1 MQFHAFHLMP
11 YRHLDFAEADQHRS
25 YWVNLPNHMWD
36 RSKGP
41 SLYAEYIGQLVHA
54 AECGFEG
61 ICVNEHHQTAYGL
74 MPAPNLIASA
84 LIERTR
90 GMDVKIAIIG
100 RALPLVANPVAIA
113 EEFAMLDNLSDGRI
127 IAGFVRG
134 IGCEYHSSMTNPIYS
149 HERFHE
155 AHDLIVQA
163 WTKDGP
169 FPFEGEHYNLNYV
182 TLWPRPVQL
191 PHPPVWIPS
200 QGSGETID
208 WAAAPERKYPVIMAF
223 SPTETVVKFHE
234 AYRKAA
240 AGYGYEASG
249 DQLGWSTP
257 VYVAETDEL
266 AAQEAAVHIE
276 ALFNHFFHIPTEYLF
291 PPGYTSIRSF
301 QAMMEFRKGLA
312 TEKQTLSDLL
322 SRGNCIVGSPKTVA
336 ARIREV
342 HERTG
347 FRIMVPMIQFGT
359 LPDDLVRKSTA
370 LFAAEVAPQL
380 RGL

>member
-11 YRHLDFAEADQHRS
+11 YRHLDLAEADKHRS
-25 YWVNLPNHMWD
+25 YWVNLPNTLWD

-41 SLYAEYIGQLVHA
+41 ALYAEYIGQLAYA
-54 AECGFEG
+54 AECGFDG
-61 ICVNEHHQTAYGL
+61 VCVNEHHQTAYGL

-90 GMDVKIAIIG
+90 GTKVRIAVLG
-100 RALPLVANPVAIA
+100 RALPIVNNPVTIA
-113 EEFAMLDNLSDGRI
+113 EEFAMLDNMSDGRL

-134 IGCEYHSSMTNPIYS
+134 IGCEYHSSMVNPILS

-163 WTKDGP
+163 WTRDGP
-169 FPFEGEHYNLNYV
+169 FDFVGEHYNLNYV
-182 TLWPRPVQL
+182 SLWPRPVQL
-191 PHPPVWIPS
+191 PHPPIWVPS
-200 QGSGETID
+200 QGSRETIE
-208 WAAAPERKYPVIMAF
+208 WVAAPERKYPLLMAF
-223 SPTETVVKFHE
+223 SPVDTVVRFHE

-240 AGYGYEASG
+240 LDFGYEVSG

-257 VYVAETDEL
+257 VYVGETDEE
-266 AAQEAAVHIE
+266 AYAEAAPHIE
-276 ALFNHFFHIPTEYLF
+276 ALFNHFFHIPLEYLF
-291 PPGYTSIRSF
+291 PPGYTSINSF

-312 TEKQTLSDLL
+312 TSKQTLSDLMT
-322 SRGNCIVGSPKTVA
+322 RGNCIVGSPKTVA
-336 ARIREV
+336 ARIREL

-347 FRIMVPMIQFGT
+347 FRLMVPMIQFGT
-359 LPDDLVRKSTA
+359 LPDDLVRKSTK
-370 LFAAEVAPQL
+370 LFASEVAPAL

>member
-11 YRHLDFAEADQHRS
+11 YRHLDLAEADKHRS
-25 YWVNLPNHMWD
+25 YWVNLPNTLWD

-41 SLYAEYIGQLVHA
+41 ALYAEYIGQLAYA
-54 AECGFEG
+54 AECGFDG
-61 ICVNEHHQTAYGL
+61 VCVNEHHQTAYGL

-90 GMDVKIAIIG
+90 GTKVKVAVLG
-100 RALPLVANPVAIA
+100 RALPIVNNPVTIA
-113 EEFAMLDNLSDGRI
+113 EEFAMLDNMSEGRL

-134 IGCEYHSSMTNPIYS
+134 IGCEYHSSMVNPILS

-163 WTKDGP
+163 WTRDGP
-169 FPFEGEHYNLNYV
+169 FDFVGEHYNLNYV
-182 TLWPRPVQL
+182 SLWPRPVQL
-191 PHPPVWIPS
+191 PHPPIWVPS
-200 QGSGETID
+200 QGSRETIE
-208 WAAAPERKYPVIMAF
+208 WVAAPERKYPLLMAF
-223 SPTETVVKFHE
+223 SPIDTVVRFHE

-240 AGYGYEASG
+240 LDFGYEVSG

-257 VYVAETDEL
+257 VYVGESDEE
-266 AAQEAAVHIE
+266 AYAEAAPHIE
-276 ALFNHFFHIPTEYLF
+276 ALFNHFFHIPLEYLF
-291 PPGYTSIRSF
+291 PPGYTSINSF

-312 TEKQTLSDLL
+312 TSKQTLSDLMT
-322 SRGNCIVGSPKTVA
+322 RGNCIVGSPKTVA
-336 ARIREV
+336 ARIREL

-347 FRIMVPMIQFGT
+347 FRLMVPMIQFGT
-359 LPDDLVRKSTA
+359 LPDDLVRKSTQ
-370 LFAAEVAPQL
+370 LFASEVAPAL

>member
-11 YRHLDFAEADQHRS
+11 YRHLDLAQADKHRS
-25 YWVNLPNHMWD
+25 YWVNLPNTLWD

-41 SLYAEYIGQLVHA
+41 ALYAEYIGQLAYA
-54 AECGFEG
+54 AECGFDG
-61 ICVNEHHQTAYGL
+61 VCVNEHHQTAYGL

-90 GMDVKIAIIG
+90 GTKVKIAVLG
-100 RALPLVANPVAIA
+100 RALPIVNNPVTIA
-113 EEFAMLDNLSDGRI
+113 EEFAMLDNMSEGRL

-134 IGCEYHSSMTNPIYS
+134 IGCEYHSSMVNPILS

-163 WTKDGP
+163 WTRDGP
-169 FPFEGEHYNLNYV
+169 FDFVGEHYNLNYV
-182 TLWPRPVQL
+182 SLWPRPVQL
-191 PHPPVWIPS
+191 PHPPIWVPS
-200 QGSGETID
+200 QGSRETIE
-208 WAAAPERKYPVIMAF
+208 WVAAPERKYPLLMAF
-223 SPTETVVKFHE
+223 SPVDTVVRFHE

-240 AGYGYEASG
+240 LDFGYEVSG

-257 VYVAETDEL
+257 VYVGESDEE
-266 AAQEAAVHIE
+266 AYAEAAPHIE
-276 ALFNHFFHIPTEYLF
+276 ALFNHFFHIPLEYLF
-291 PPGYTSIRSF
+291 PPGYTSINSF

-312 TEKQTLSDLL
+312 TSKQTLSDLMT
-322 SRGNCIVGSPKTVA
+322 RGNCIVGSPKTVA
-336 ARIREV
+336 ARIREL

-347 FRIMVPMIQFGT
+347 FRLMVPMIQFGT
-359 LPDDLVRKSTA
+359 LPDDLVRKSTK
-370 LFAAEVAPQL
+370 LFASEVAPAL

>member
-11 YRHLDFAEADQHRS
+11 YRHLDLAEADKHRS
-25 YWVNLPNHMWD
+25 YWVNLPNTLWD

-41 SLYAEYIGQLVHA
+41 ALYAEYIGQLAYA
-54 AECGFEG
+54 AACGFDG
-61 ICVNEHHQTAYGL
+61 VCVNEHHQTAYGL

-90 GMDVKIAIIG
+90 GTKVKVAVLG
-100 RALPLVANPVAIA
+100 RALPIVNNPVTIA
-113 EEFAMLDNLSDGRI
+113 EEFAMLDNMSEGRL

-134 IGCEYHSSMTNPIYS
+134 IGCEYHSSMVNPILS

-163 WTKDGP
+163 WTRDGP
-169 FPFEGEHYNLNYV
+169 FDFVGEHYNLNYV
-182 TLWPRPVQL
+182 SLWPRPVQL
-191 PHPPVWIPS
+191 PHPPIWVPS
-200 QGSGETID
+200 QGSRETIE
-208 WAAAPERKYPVIMAF
+208 WVAAPERKYPLLMAF
-223 SPTETVVKFHE
+223 SPVDTVVRFHE

-240 AGYGYEASG
+240 LDFGYEVSG

-257 VYVAETDEL
+257 VYVGETDEE
-266 AAQEAAVHIE
+266 AYAEAAPHIE
-276 ALFNHFFHIPTEYLF
+276 ALFNHFFHIPLEYLF
-291 PPGYTSIRSF
+291 PPGYTSINSF

-312 TEKQTLSDLL
+312 TSKQTLSDLMT
-322 SRGNCIVGSPKTVA
+322 RGNCIVGSPKTVA
-336 ARIREV
+336 ARIREL

-347 FRIMVPMIQFGT
+347 FRLMVPMIQFGT
-359 LPDDLVRKSTA
+359 LPDDLVRKSTK
-370 LFAAEVAPQL
+370 LFASEVAPAL

>member
-11 YRHLDFAEADQHRS
+11 YRHLDLAEADKHRS
-25 YWVNLPNHMWD
+25 YWVNLPNTLWD

-41 SLYAEYIGQLVHA
+41 ALYAEYIGQLAYA
-54 AECGFEG
+54 AECGFDG
-61 ICVNEHHQTAYGL
+61 VCVNEHHQTAYGL

-90 GMDVKIAIIG
+90 GTKVRIAVLG
-100 RALPLVANPVAIA
+100 RALPIVNNPVTIA
-113 EEFAMLDNLSDGRI
+113 EEFAMLDNMSEGRL

-134 IGCEYHSSMTNPIYS
+134 IGCEYHSSMVNPILS

-163 WTKDGP
+163 WTRDGP
-169 FPFEGEHYNLNYV
+169 FDFVGEHYNLNYV
-182 TLWPRPVQL
+182 SLWPRPVQL
-191 PHPPVWIPS
+191 PHPPIWVPS
-200 QGSGETID
+200 QGSRETIE
-208 WAAAPERKYPVIMAF
+208 WVAAPERKYPLLMAF
-223 SPTETVVKFHE
+223 SPVDTVVRFHE

-240 AGYGYEASG
+240 LDFGYEVSG

-257 VYVAETDEL
+257 VYVGESDEE
-266 AAQEAAVHIE
+266 AYAEAAPHIE
-276 ALFNHFFHIPTEYLF
+276 ALFNHFFHIPLEYLF
-291 PPGYTSIRSF
+291 PPGYTSINSF

-312 TEKQTLSDLL
+312 TSKQTLSDLMT
-322 SRGNCIVGSPKTVA
+322 RGNCIVGSPKTVA
-336 ARIREV
+336 ARIREL

-347 FRIMVPMIQFGT
+347 FRLMVPMIQFGT
-359 LPDDLVRKSTA
+359 LPDDLVRKSTR
-370 LFAAEVAPQL
+370 LFASEVAPAL

>member
-11 YRHLDFAEADQHRS
+11 YRHLDLAEADKHRS
-25 YWVNLPNHMWD
+25 YWVNLPNTLWD

-41 SLYAEYIGQLVHA
+41 ALYAEYIGQLAYA
-54 AECGFEG
+54 AECGFDG
-61 ICVNEHHQTAYGL
+61 VCVNEHHQTAYGL

-90 GMDVKIAIIG
+90 GTRVRIAVLG
-100 RALPLVANPVAIA
+100 RALPIVNNPVTIA
-113 EEFAMLDNLSDGRI
+113 EEFAMLDNMSEGRL

-134 IGCEYHSSMTNPIYS
+134 IGCEYHSSMVNPILS

-163 WTKDGP
+163 WTRDGP
-169 FPFEGEHYNLNYV
+169 FDFVGEHYNLNYV
-182 TLWPRPVQL
+182 SLWPRPVQL
-191 PHPPVWIPS
+191 PHPPIWVPS
-200 QGSGETID
+200 QGSRETIE
-208 WAAAPERKYPVIMAF
+208 WVAAPERKYPLLMAF
-223 SPTETVVKFHE
+223 SPVDTVVRFHE

-240 AGYGYEASG
+240 LDFGYEVSG

-257 VYVAETDEL
+257 VYVGESDEE
-266 AAQEAAVHIE
+266 AYAEAAPHIE
-276 ALFNHFFHIPTEYLF
+276 ALFNHFFHIPLEYLF
-291 PPGYTSIRSF
+291 PPGYTSINSF

-312 TEKQTLSDLL
+312 TSKQTLSDLMT
-322 SRGNCIVGSPKTVA
+322 RGNCIVGSPKTVA
-336 ARIREV
+336 ARIREL

-347 FRIMVPMIQFGT
+347 FRLMVPMIQFGT
-359 LPDDLVRKSTA
+359 LPDDLVRKSTR
-370 LFAAEVAPQL
+370 LFASEVAPAL

>member
-11 YRHLDFAEADQHRS
+11 YRHLDLAEADKHRS
-25 YWVNLPNHMWD
+25 YWVNLPNTLWD

-41 SLYAEYIGQLVHA
+41 ALYAEYIGQLAYA
-54 AECGFEG
+54 AACGFDG
-61 ICVNEHHQTAYGL
+61 VCVNEHHQTAYGL

-90 GMDVKIAIIG
+90 GTKVKVAVLG
-100 RALPLVANPVAIA
+100 RALPIVNNPVTIA
-113 EEFAMLDNLSDGRI
+113 EEFAMLDNMSEGRL

-134 IGCEYHSSMTNPIYS
+134 IGCEYHSSMVNPILS

-163 WTKDGP
+163 WTRDGP
-169 FPFEGEHYNLNYV
+169 FDFVGEHYNLNYV
-182 TLWPRPVQL
+182 SLWPRPVQL
-191 PHPPVWIPS
+191 PHPPIWVPS
-200 QGSGETID
+200 QGSRETIE
-208 WAAAPERKYPVIMAF
+208 WVAAPERKYPLLMAF
-223 SPTETVVKFHE
+223 SPVDTVVRFHE

-240 AGYGYEASG
+240 LDFGYEVSG

-257 VYVAETDEL
+257 VYVGDSDEE
-266 AAQEAAVHIE
+266 AYAEAAPHIE
-276 ALFNHFFHIPTEYLF
+276 ALFNHFFHIPLEYLF
-291 PPGYTSIRSF
+291 PPGYTSIGSF

-312 TEKQTLSDLL
+312 TSKQTLSDLMT
-322 SRGNCIVGSPKTVA
+322 RGNCIVGSPKTVA
-336 ARIREV
+336 ARIREL

-347 FRIMVPMIQFGT
+347 FRLMVPMIQFGT
-359 LPDDLVRKSTA
+359 LPDDLVRKSTQ
-370 LFAAEVAPQL
+370 LFASEVAPAL

>member
-11 YRHLDFAEADQHRS
+11 YRHLDLAEADKHRS
-25 YWVNLPNHMWD
+25 YWVNLPNTLWD

-41 SLYAEYIGQLVHA
+41 ALYAEYIGQLAYA
-54 AECGFEG
+54 AECGFDG
-61 ICVNEHHQTAYGL
+61 VCVNEHHQTAYGL

-90 GMDVKIAIIG
+90 GTKVKIAVLG
-100 RALPLVANPVAIA
+100 RALPIVNNPVTIA
-113 EEFAMLDNLSDGRI
+113 EEFAMLDNMSEGRL

-134 IGCEYHSSMTNPIYS
+134 IGCEYHSSMVNPILS

-163 WTKDGP
+163 WTRDGP
-169 FPFEGEHYNLNYV
+169 FDFVGEHYNLNYV
-182 TLWPRPVQL
+182 SLWPRPVQL
-191 PHPPVWIPS
+191 PHPPIWVPS
-200 QGSGETID
+200 QGSRETIE
-208 WAAAPERKYPVIMAF
+208 WVAAPERKYPLLMAF
-223 SPTETVVKFHE
+223 SPIDTVVRFHE

-240 AGYGYEASG
+240 LDFGYEVSG

-257 VYVAETDEL
+257 VYVGETDEE
-266 AAQEAAVHIE
+266 AYAEAAPHIE
-276 ALFNHFFHIPTEYLF
+276 ALFNHFFHIPLEYLF
-291 PPGYTSIRSF
+291 PPGYTSINSF

-312 TEKQTLSDLL
+312 TSKQTLSDLMT
-322 SRGNCIVGSPKTVA
+322 RGNCIVGSPKTVA
-336 ARIREV
+336 ARIREL

-347 FRIMVPMIQFGT
+347 FRLMVPMIQFGT
-359 LPDDLVRKSTA
+359 LPDDLVRKSTK
-370 LFAAEVAPQL
+370 LFASEVAPAL

>member
-11 YRHLDFAEADQHRS
+11 YRHLDLAEADKHRS
-25 YWVNLPNHMWD
+25 YWVNLPNTLWD

-41 SLYAEYIGQLVHA
+41 ALYAEYIGQLAYA
-54 AECGFEG
+54 AECGFDG
-61 ICVNEHHQTAYGL
+61 VCVNEHHQTAYGL

-90 GMDVKIAIIG
+90 GTKVRIAVLG
-100 RALPLVANPVAIA
+100 WALPIVNNPVTIA
-113 EEFAMLDNLSDGRI
+113 EEFAMLDNMSDGRL

-134 IGCEYHSSMTNPIYS
+134 IGCEYHSSMVNPILS

-163 WTKDGP
+163 WTRDGP
-169 FPFEGEHYNLNYV
+169 FDFVGEHYNLNYV
-182 TLWPRPVQL
+182 SLWPRPVQL
-191 PHPPVWIPS
+191 PHPPIWVPS
-200 QGSGETID
+200 QGSRETIE
-208 WAAAPERKYPVIMAF
+208 WVAAPERKYPLLMAF
-223 SPTETVVKFHE
+223 SPVDTVVRFHE

-240 AGYGYEASG
+240 LDFGYEVSG

-257 VYVAETDEL
+257 VYVGETDEE
-266 AAQEAAVHIE
+266 AYAEAAPHIE
-276 ALFNHFFHIPTEYLF
+276 ALFNHFFHIPLEYLF
-291 PPGYTSIRSF
+291 PPGYTSINSF

-312 TEKQTLSDLL
+312 TSKQTLSDLMT
-322 SRGNCIVGSPKTVA
+322 RGNCIVGSPKTVA
-336 ARIREV
+336 ARIREL

-347 FRIMVPMIQFGT
+347 FRLMVPMIQFGT
-359 LPDDLVRKSTA
+359 LPDDLVRKSTK
-370 LFAAEVAPQL
+370 LFASEVAPAL

>member
-11 YRHLDFAEADQHRS
+11 YRHLDLVEADKHRS
-25 YWVNLPNHMWD
+25 YWVNLPNTLWD

-41 SLYAEYIGQLVHA
+41 ALYAEYIGQLAYA
-54 AECGFEG
+54 AECGFDG
-61 ICVNEHHQTAYGL
+61 VCVNEHHQTAYGL

-90 GMDVKIAIIG
+90 GTKVKIAVLG
-100 RALPLVANPVAIA
+100 RALPIVNNPVTIA
-113 EEFAMLDNLSDGRI
+113 EEFAMLDNMSEGRL

-134 IGCEYHSSMTNPIYS
+134 IGCEYHSSMVNPILS

-163 WTKDGP
+163 WTRDGP
-169 FPFEGEHYNLNYV
+169 FDFVGEHYNLNYV
-182 TLWPRPVQL
+182 SLWPRPVQL
-191 PHPPVWIPS
+191 PHPPIWVPS
-200 QGSGETID
+200 QGSRETIE
-208 WAAAPERKYPVIMAF
+208 WVAAPERKYPLLMAF
-223 SPTETVVKFHE
+223 SPVDTVVRFHE

-240 AGYGYEASG
+240 LDFGYEVSG

-257 VYVAETDEL
+257 VYVGESDEE
-266 AAQEAAVHIE
+266 AYAEAAPHIE
-276 ALFNHFFHIPTEYLF
+276 ALFNHFFHIPLEYLF
-291 PPGYTSIRSF
+291 PPGYTSINSF

-312 TEKQTLSDLL
+312 TSKQTLSDLMT
-322 SRGNCIVGSPKTVA
+322 RGNCIVGSPKTVA
-336 ARIREV
+336 ARIREL

-347 FRIMVPMIQFGT
+347 FRLMVPMIQFGT
-359 LPDDLVRKSTA
+359 LPDDLVRKSTR
-370 LFAAEVAPQL
+370 LFASDVAPAL

>member
-11 YRHLDFAEADQHRS
+11 YRHLDLAEADKHRS
-25 YWVNLPNHMWD
+25 YWVNLPNTLWD

-41 SLYAEYIGQLVHA
+41 ALYAEYIGQLAYA
-54 AECGFEG
+54 AECGFDG
-61 ICVNEHHQTAYGL
+61 VCVNEHHQTAYGL

-90 GMDVKIAIIG
+90 GTKVRIAVLG
-100 RALPLVANPVAIA
+100 RALPIVNNPVTIA
-113 EEFAMLDNLSDGRI
+113 EEFAMLDNMSEGRL

-134 IGCEYHSSMTNPIYS
+134 IGCEYHSSMVNPILS

-163 WTKDGP
+163 WTRDGP
-169 FPFEGEHYNLNYV
+169 FDFVGEHYNLNYV
-182 TLWPRPVQL
+182 SLWPRPVQL
-191 PHPPVWIPS
+191 PHPPIWVPS
-200 QGSGETID
+200 QGSRETIE
-208 WAAAPERKYPVIMAF
+208 WVAAPERKYPLLMAF
-223 SPTETVVKFHE
+223 SPVDTVVRFHE

-240 AGYGYEASG
+240 LDFGYEVSG

-257 VYVAETDEL
+257 VYVGETDEE
-266 AAQEAAVHIE
+266 AYAEAAPHIE
-276 ALFNHFFHIPTEYLF
+276 ALFNHFFHIPLEYLF
-291 PPGYTSIRSF
+291 PPGYTSINSF

-312 TEKQTLSDLL
+312 TSKQTLSDLMT
-322 SRGNCIVGSPKTVA
+322 RGNCIVGSPKTVA
-336 ARIREV
+336 ARIREL

-347 FRIMVPMIQFGT
+347 FRLMVPMIQFGT
-359 LPDDLVRKSTA
+359 LPDDLVRKSTK
-370 LFAAEVAPQL
+370 LFASEVAPAL

>member
-11 YRHLDFAEADQHRS
+11 YRHLDLAEADKHRS
-25 YWVNLPNHMWD
+25 YWVNLPNTLWD

-41 SLYAEYIGQLVHA
+41 ALYAEYIGQLAYA
-54 AECGFEG
+54 AECGFDG
-61 ICVNEHHQTAYGL
+61 VCVNEHHQTAYGL

-90 GMDVKIAIIG
+90 GTKVRIAVLG
-100 RALPLVANPVAIA
+100 RALPIVNNPVTIA
-113 EEFAMLDNLSDGRI
+113 EEFAMLDNMSEGRL

-134 IGCEYHSSMTNPIYS
+134 IGCEYHSSMVNPILS

-163 WTKDGP
+163 WTRDGP
-169 FPFEGEHYNLNYV
+169 FDFVGEHYNLNYV
-182 TLWPRPVQL
+182 SLWPRPVQL
-191 PHPPVWIPS
+191 PHPPIWVPS
-200 QGSGETID
+200 QGSRETIE
-208 WAAAPERKYPVIMAF
+208 WVAAPERKYPLLMAF
-223 SPTETVVKFHE
+223 SPVDTVVRFHE

-240 AGYGYEASG
+240 LDFGYEVSG

-257 VYVAETDEL
+257 VYVGETDEE
-266 AAQEAAVHIE
+266 AYAEAAPHIE
-276 ALFNHFFHIPTEYLF
+276 ALFNHFFHIPLEYLF
-291 PPGYTSIRSF
+291 PPGYTSINSF

-312 TEKQTLSDLL
+312 TSKQTLSDLMT
-322 SRGNCIVGSPKTVA
+322 RGNCIVGSPKTVA
-336 ARIREV
+336 ARIREL

-347 FRIMVPMIQFGT
+347 FRLMVPMIQFGT
-359 LPDDLVRKSTA
+359 LPDELVRKSTK
-370 LFAAEVAPQL
+370 LFASEVAPAL

>member
-11 YRHLDFAEADQHRS
+11 YRHLDLAEADKHRS
-25 YWVNLPNHMWD
+25 YWVNLPNTLWD

-41 SLYAEYIGQLVHA
+41 ALYAEYIGQLAYA
-54 AECGFEG
+54 AECGFDG
-61 ICVNEHHQTAYGL
+61 VCVNEHHQTAYGL

-90 GMDVKIAIIG
+90 GTKVKIAVLG
-100 RALPLVANPVAIA
+100 RALPIVNNPVTIA
-113 EEFAMLDNLSDGRI
+113 EEFAMLDNMSEGRL

-134 IGCEYHSSMTNPIYS
+134 IGCEYHSSMVNPILS

-163 WTKDGP
+163 WTRDGP
-169 FPFEGEHYNLNYV
+169 FDFVGEHYNLNYV
-182 TLWPRPVQL
+182 SLWPRPVQL
-191 PHPPVWIPS
+191 PHPPIWVPS
-200 QGSGETID
+200 QGSRETIE
-208 WAAAPERKYPVIMAF
+208 WVAAPERKYPLLMAF
-223 SPTETVVKFHE
+223 SPIDTVVRFHE

-240 AGYGYEASG
+240 LDFGYEVSG

-257 VYVAETDEL
+257 VYVGETDEE
-266 AAQEAAVHIE
+266 AYAEAAPLIE
-276 ALFNHFFHIPTEYLF
+276 ALFNHFFHIPLEYLF
-291 PPGYTSIRSF
+291 PPGYTSINSF

-312 TEKQTLSDLL
+312 TSKQTLSDLMT
-322 SRGNCIVGSPKTVA
+322 RGNCIVGSPKTVA
-336 ARIREV
+336 ARIREL

-347 FRIMVPMIQFGT
+347 FRLMVPMIQFGT
-359 LPDDLVRKSTA
+359 LPDDLVRKSTK
-370 LFAAEVAPQL
+370 LFASEVAPAL

>member
-1 MQFHAFHLMP
+1 M
-11 YRHLDFAEADQHRS
+11 
-25 YWVNLPNHMWD
+25 
-36 RSKGP
+36 
-41 SLYAEYIGQLVHA
+41 
-54 AECGFEG
+54 
-61 ICVNEHHQTAYGL
+61 
-74 MPAPNLIASA
+74 
-84 LIERTR
+84 
-90 GMDVKIAIIG
+90 
-100 RALPLVANPVAIA
+100 
-113 EEFAMLDNLSDGRI
+113 
-127 IAGFVRG
+127 
-134 IGCEYHSSMTNPIYS
+134 
-149 HERFHE
+149 
-155 AHDLIVQA
+155 
-163 WTKDGP
+163 
-169 FPFEGEHYNLNYV
+169 
-182 TLWPRPVQL
+182 QL
-191 PHPPVWIPS
+191 PHPPVWVPS

-240 AGYGYEASG
+240 ASFGYEARG
-249 DQLGWSTP
+249 EQLGWSTP

>member
-11 YRHLDFAEADQHRS
+11 YRHLDLAQADEHRS
-25 YWVNLPNHMWD
+25 YWVNLPNTLWD

-41 SLYAEYIGQLVHA
+41 ALYAEYIGQLAYA
-54 AECGFEG
+54 AACGFDG
-61 ICVNEHHQTAYGL
+61 VCVNEHHQTAYGL

-90 GMDVKIAIIG
+90 GTKVKVAVLG
-100 RALPLVANPVAIA
+100 RALPIVNNPVTIA
-113 EEFAMLDNLSDGRI
+113 EEFAMLDNMSEGRL

-134 IGCEYHSSMTNPIYS
+134 IGCEYHSSMVNPILS

-163 WTKDGP
+163 WTRDGP
-169 FPFEGEHYNLNYV
+169 FDFVGEHYNLNYV
-182 TLWPRPVQL
+182 SLWPRPVQL
-191 PHPPVWIPS
+191 PHPPIWVPS
-200 QGSGETID
+200 QGSRETIE
-208 WAAAPERKYPVIMAF
+208 WVAAPERKYPLLMAF
-223 SPTETVVKFHE
+223 SPVDTVVRFHE

-240 AGYGYEASG
+240 LDFGYEVSG

-257 VYVAETDEL
+257 VYVGESDEE
-266 AAQEAAVHIE
+266 AYAEAAPHIE
-276 ALFNHFFHIPTEYLF
+276 ALFNHFFHIPLEYLF
-291 PPGYTSIRSF
+291 PPGYTSINSF

-312 TEKQTLSDLL
+312 TSKQTLSDLMT
-322 SRGNCIVGSPKTVA
+322 RGNCIVGSPKTVA
-336 ARIREV
+336 ARIREL

-347 FRIMVPMIQFGT
+347 FRLMVPMIQFGT
-359 LPDDLVRKSTA
+359 LPDDLVRKSTQ
-370 LFAAEVAPQL
+370 LFASEVAPAL

>member
-11 YRHLDFAEADQHRS
+11 YRHLDLAEADRHRS
-25 YWVNLPNHMWD
+25 YWVNLPNTLWD

-41 SLYAEYIGQLVHA
+41 ALYAEYIGQLAYA
-54 AECGFEG
+54 AECGFDG
-61 ICVNEHHQTAYGL
+61 VCVNEHHQTAYGL

-90 GMDVKIAIIG
+90 GTKVKIAVLG
-100 RALPLVANPVAIA
+100 RALPIVNNPVTIA
-113 EEFAMLDNLSDGRI
+113 EEFAMLDNMSEGRL

-134 IGCEYHSSMTNPIYS
+134 IGCEYHSSMVNPILS

-163 WTKDGP
+163 WTRDGP
-169 FPFEGEHYNLNYV
+169 FDFVGEHYNLNYV
-182 TLWPRPVQL
+182 SLWPRPVQL
-191 PHPPVWIPS
+191 PHPPIWVPS
-200 QGSGETID
+200 QGSRETIE
-208 WAAAPERKYPVIMAF
+208 WVAAPERKYPLLMAF
-223 SPTETVVKFHE
+223 SPVDTVVRFHE

-240 AGYGYEASG
+240 LDFGYEVSG

-257 VYVAETDEL
+257 VYVGESDEE
-266 AAQEAAVHIE
+266 AYAEAAPHIE
-276 ALFNHFFHIPTEYLF
+276 ALFNHFFHIPLEYLF
-291 PPGYTSIRSF
+291 PPGYTSINSF

-312 TEKQTLSDLL
+312 TSKQTLSDLMT
-322 SRGNCIVGSPKTVA
+322 RGNCIVGSPKTVA
-336 ARIREV
+336 ARIREL

-347 FRIMVPMIQFGT
+347 FRLMVPMIQFGT
-359 LPDDLVRKSTA
+359 LPDDLVRKSTR
-370 LFAAEVAPQL
+370 LFASEVAPAL

>member
-11 YRHLDFAEADQHRS
+11 YRHLDLAEADKHRS
-25 YWVNLPNHMWD
+25 YWVNLPNTLWD

-41 SLYAEYIGQLVHA
+41 ALYAEYIGQLAYA
-54 AECGFEG
+54 AECGFDG
-61 ICVNEHHQTAYGL
+61 VCVKEHHQTADGL

-90 GMDVKIAIIG
+90 GTKVRIAVLG
-100 RALPLVANPVAIA
+100 RALPIVNNPVTIA
-113 EEFAMLDNLSDGRI
+113 EEFAMLDNMSEGRL

-134 IGCEYHSSMTNPIYS
+134 IGCEYHSSMVNPILS

-163 WTKDGP
+163 WTRDGP
-169 FPFEGEHYNLNYV
+169 FDFVGEHYNLNYV
-182 TLWPRPVQL
+182 SLWPRPVQL
-191 PHPPVWIPS
+191 PHPPIWVPS
-200 QGSGETID
+200 QGSRETIE
-208 WAAAPERKYPVIMAF
+208 WVAAPERKYPLLMAF
-223 SPTETVVKFHE
+223 SPVDTVVRFHE

-240 AGYGYEASG
+240 LDFGYEVSG

-257 VYVAETDEL
+257 VYVGESDEE
-266 AAQEAAVHIE
+266 AYAEAAPHIE
-276 ALFNHFFHIPTEYLF
+276 ALFNHFFHIPLEYLF
-291 PPGYTSIRSF
+291 PPGYTSINSF

-312 TEKQTLSDLL
+312 TSKQTLSDLMT
-322 SRGNCIVGSPKTVA
+322 RGNCIVGSPKTVA
-336 ARIREV
+336 ARIREL

-347 FRIMVPMIQFGT
+347 FRLMVPMIQFGT
-359 LPDDLVRKSTA
+359 LPDELVRKSTK
-370 LFAAEVAPQL
+370 LFASEVAPAL

>member
-11 YRHLDFAEADQHRS
+11 YRHLDLPEADKHRS
-25 YWVNLPNHMWD
+25 YWVNLPNTFWD

-41 SLYAEYIGQLVHA
+41 ALYAEYIGQLAYA
-54 AECGFEG
+54 AECGFDG
-61 ICVNEHHQTAYGL
+61 VCVNEHHQTAYGL

-90 GMDVKIAIIG
+90 GTKVKIAVLG
-100 RALPLVANPVAIA
+100 RALPIVNNPVTIA
-113 EEFAMLDNLSDGRI
+113 EEFAMLDNMSEGRL

-134 IGCEYHSSMTNPIYS
+134 IGCEYHSSMVNPILS

-163 WTKDGP
+163 WTRDGP
-169 FPFEGEHYNLNYV
+169 FDFVGEHYNLNYV
-182 TLWPRPVQL
+182 SLWPRPVQL
-191 PHPPVWIPS
+191 PHPPIWVPS
-200 QGSGETID
+200 QGSRETIE
-208 WAAAPERKYPVIMAF
+208 WVAAPERKYPLLMAF
-223 SPTETVVKFHE
+223 SPVDTVVRFHE

-240 AGYGYEASG
+240 RDFGYEVSG

-257 VYVAETDEL
+257 VYVGETDEQ
-266 AAQEAAVHIE
+266 AYEEAAPHIE
-276 ALFNHFFHIPTEYLF
+276 ALFNHFFHIPLEYLF
-291 PPGYTSIRSF
+291 PPGYTSIGSF

-312 TEKQTLSDLL
+312 TSKQTLSDLMT
-322 SRGNCIVGSPKTVA
+322 RGNCIVGSPATVA

-359 LPDDLVRKSTA
+359 LPDDLTRKSTR
-370 LFAAEVAPQL
+370 LFATEVAPAL
-380 RGL
+380 RAL